1 MGKGNDPN
9 CNITT
14 HSAGAAVAV
23 LNPETPEQ
31 QKAIACANKLGL
43 IEYRMT
49 ERTRRGA
56 DQQRRVT
63 DGRSAINRS
72 IDSYGL
78 LAEYE
83 RTVTM
88 VAEHHPVEAVRE
100 RAKRLVIA
108 CNQRAANKAARDAIA
123 VWGRYGFTYEELY
136 SEAMEGLREAVDQ
149 FENDK
154 NVKFLTYAIP
164 KMTMRLNRFVETNS
178 ERIYGRRLPTERFW
192 EVHKVRRTIAA
203 LESVLSEDVDA
214 DAVIAHRHEP
224 EIKAKLGK
232 MADLSDED
240 LRAKIEWAQSLT
252 AGRSLSEK
260 LRTDDAN
267 GDDLGST
274 IADDT
279 LGTAEL
285 AQSSALLDQIRAIAR
300 ETLDDEQLAY
310 MGATDFAGL
319 GLVENVEPADSNADL
334 AERFS
339 VSEARVRAK
348 LRSARDQLR
357 DALASNGMTPE
368 ALFAG

>member
-9 CNITT
+9 CKITT

-23 LNPETPEQ
+23 LQPETPQ
-31 QKAIACANKLGL
+31 QQEAINCANKLGL

-63 DGRSAINRS
+63 DGASAINRS

-88 VAEHHPVEAVRE
+88 VAQHHPVPEVQE

-108 CNQRAANKAARDAIA
+108 CNQRAANKAAFDMAK
-123 VWGRYGFTYEELY
+123 VWGRYGFTHEEFY
-136 SEAMEGLREAVDQ
+136 AEALEGLRDGIDQ
-149 FENDK
+149 FDNTKD
-154 NVKFLTYAIP
+154 VKFLTYAIP
-164 KMTMRLNRFVETNS
+164 KMTMRLNRFVENNS

-192 EVHKVRRTIAA
+192 EVHKVRRTFAY
-203 LESVLSEDVDA
+203 LESALSEDVDA
-214 DAVIAHRHEP
+214 DTIIANREDP
-224 EIKAKLGK
+224 SVKAKLGK

-240 LRAKIEWAQSLT
+240 LRAKIAWAQSLST
-252 AGRSLSEK
+252 GRSLSEK
-260 LRTDDAN
+260 LRSDDAG

-274 IADDT
+274 LADDGI
-279 LGTAEL
+279 GTADL
-285 AQSSALLDQIRAIAR
+285 AQGSALMDQIRSIAR
-300 ETLDDEQLAY
+300 DALDDEQLAY

-319 GLVENVEPADSNADL
+319 GLVEDVEPADNNSVL
-334 AERFS
+334 AERHS
-339 VSEARVRAK
+339 VPEARVRAR
-348 LRSARDQLR
+348 LRAARDQLR

-368 ALFAG
+368 ALFAS